1 MDSENRKEE
10 IELKPHEIASKTVTP
25 THTIDWY
32 IKWVSSVLLIIAMF
46 ARGVEELKLLDL
58 VFSTL
63 GCMGWLVVSLIWKDR
78 ALIILNSL
86 AVFVLGSGIVRY
98 FLT

>member
-1 MDSENRKEE
+1 MTQKFSKEE
-10 IELKPHEIASKTVTP
+10 LENSKRIYKSATP
-25 THTIDWY
+25 KLTFDWY
-32 IKWVSSVLLIIAMF
+32 IKWVSSVLLILAMF
-46 ARGVEELKLLDL
+46 ARGFEELKLVDL
-58 VFSTL
+58 MFSTV
-63 GCMGWLVVSLIWKDR
+63 GCAGWLVVSLIWKDR

>member
-1 MDSENRKEE
+1 MTQKFSKEE
-10 IELKPHEIASKTVTP
+10 LQDSKRIYKSATP
-25 THTIDWY
+25 KLTIDWY

-46 ARGVEELKLLDL
+46 ARGFEELKLLDL

>member
-1 MDSENRKEE
+1 MTQKFSKEE
-10 IELKPHEIASKTVTP
+10 LQNSKRIYKSATP
-25 THTIDWY
+25 KLTFDWY
-32 IKWVSSVLLIIAMF
+32 IKWVSSVLLILAMF
-46 ARGVEELKLLDL
+46 ARGFEELKLVDL
-58 VFSTL
+58 IFSTL
-63 GCMGWLVVSLIWKDR
+63 GCAGWLVVSLIWKDR

>member
-1 MDSENRKEE
+1 MTQKFSKEE
-10 IELKPHEIASKTVTP
+10 LENSKRIYKSATP
-25 THTIDWY
+25 KLTIDWY
-32 IKWVSSVLLIIAMF
+32 IKWVSSVLLIMAMF
-46 ARGVEELKLLDL
+46 ARGFEELKLLDL

>member
-1 MDSENRKEE
+1 MTQKFSKEE
-10 IELKPHEIASKTVTP
+10 LENSKRIYKSATP
-25 THTIDWY
+25 KLTFDWY
-32 IKWVSSVLLIIAMF
+32 IKWVSSVLLILAMF
-46 ARGVEELKLLDL
+46 ARGFEELKLVDL
-58 VFSTL
+58 IFSTF
-63 GCMGWLVVSLIWKDR
+63 GCAGLLVVSLIWKDR

>member
-1 MDSENRKEE
+1 MTQKFSKEE
-10 IELKPHEIASKTVTP
+10 LQNSKRIYKSATP
-25 THTIDWY
+25 KLTLDWY

-46 ARGVEELKLLDL
+46 ARGFEELKLLDL

>member
-1 MDSENRKEE
+1 MTQKFSKEE
-10 IELKPHEIASKTVTP
+10 LQNSKRIYKSATP
-25 THTIDWY
+25 KLTIDWY

-46 ARGVEELKLLDL
+46 ARGFEELKLVDL
-58 VFSTL
+58 IFSTV
-63 GCMGWLVVSLIWKDR
+63 GCAGWLVVSLIWKDR

>member
-1 MDSENRKEE
+1 MTQKFSKEE
-10 IELKPHEIASKTVTP
+10 LQNSKRIYKSATP
-25 THTIDWY
+25 KLTIDWY

-46 ARGVEELKLLDL
+46 ARGFEELKLVDL
-58 VFSTL
+58 IFSTL
-63 GCMGWLVVSLIWKDR
+63 GCAGWLVVSLIWKDR

>member
-1 MDSENRKEE
+1 MTQKFSKKELEN
-10 IELKPHEIASKTVTP
+10 SKRIYKSATP
-25 THTIDWY
+25 KLTFDWY
-32 IKWVSSVLLIIAMF
+32 IKWVSSVLLILAMF
-46 ARGVEELKLLDL
+46 ARGFEELKLVDL

-63 GCMGWLVVSLIWKDR
+63 GCSGWLVVSLIWKDR

>member
-1 MDSENRKEE
+1 MTQKFSKEE
-10 IELKPHEIASKTVTP
+10 LENSKRIYKSATP
-25 THTIDWY
+25 KLTFDWY
-32 IKWVSSVLLIIAMF
+32 IKWVSSVLLILAMF
-46 ARGVEELKLLDL
+46 ARGFEELKLVDL
-58 VFSTL
+58 MFSTL
-63 GCMGWLVVSLIWKDR
+63 GCAGWLVVSLIWKDR

>member
-1 MDSENRKEE
+1 MTQKFSKKELEN
-10 IELKPHEIASKTVTP
+10 SKRIYKSATP
-25 THTIDWY
+25 KLTIDWY
-32 IKWVSSVLLIIAMF
+32 IKWVSSVLLILAMF
-46 ARGVEELKLLDL
+46 ARGFEELKLVDL

-63 GCMGWLVVSLIWKDR
+63 GCSGWLVVSLIWKDR

>member
-1 MDSENRKEE
+1 MTQKFSKEE
-10 IELKPHEIASKTVTP
+10 LQNSKRIYKSATP
-25 THTIDWY
+25 KLTFDWY
-32 IKWVSSVLLIIAMF
+32 IKWVSSVLLIMAMF
-46 ARGVEELKLLDL
+46 ARGFEELKLLDL

>member
-1 MDSENRKEE
+1 MTQKFSKEE
-10 IELKPHEIASKTVTP
+10 LQNSKRIYKSATP
-25 THTIDWY
+25 KLTIDWY

-46 ARGVEELKLLDL
+46 ARGFEALKLLDL

>member
-1 MDSENRKEE
+1 MTQKFSKEE
-10 IELKPHEIASKTVTP
+10 LQNSKRIYKSATP
-25 THTIDWY
+25 KLTIDWY
-32 IKWVSSVLLIIAMF
+32 IKWVSSVLLIMAMF
-46 ARGVEELKLLDL
+46 ARGFEELKLLDL

>member
-1 MDSENRKEE
+1 MTQKFSKEE
-10 IELKPHEIASKTVTP
+10 LQNSKRIYKSATP
-25 THTIDWY
+25 KLTIDWY

-46 ARGVEELKLLDL
+46 ARGFEELKLLDL

>member
-1 MDSENRKEE
+1 MTQKFSKEE
-10 IELKPHEIASKTVTP
+10 LQNSKRIYKSATP
-25 THTIDWY
+25 KLTIDWY
-32 IKWVSSVLLIIAMF
+32 VKWVSSVLLIIAMF
-46 ARGVEELKLLDL
+46 ARGFEELKLLDL

>member
-1 MDSENRKEE
+1 MTQKFSKEA
-10 IELKPHEIASKTVTP
+10 LQNSKRIYKSATP
-25 THTIDWY
+25 KLTIDWY

-46 ARGVEELKLLDL
+46 ARGFEELKLLDL

>member
-1 MDSENRKEE
+1 MTQKFSKEE
-10 IELKPHEIASKTVTP
+10 LQNSKRIYKSATP
-25 THTIDWY
+25 KLTFDWY

-46 ARGVEELKLLDL
+46 ARGFEELKLLDL

>member
-1 MDSENRKEE
+1 MTQKFSKEE
-10 IELKPHEIASKTVTP
+10 LQNSKRIYKSATP
-25 THTIDWY
+25 KLTIDWY

-46 ARGVEELKLLDL
+46 ARGFEELKLLDL
-58 VFSTL
+58 GFSTL

>member
-1 MDSENRKEE
+1 MTQKFSKEE
-10 IELKPHEIASKTVTP
+10 LQNSKRIYKSATP
-25 THTIDWY
+25 KFTIDWY

-46 ARGVEELKLLDL
+46 ARGFEELKLLDL

>member
-1 MDSENRKEE
+1 MTQKFSKEE
-10 IELKPHEIASKTVTP
+10 LQNSKRIYKSATP
-25 THTIDWY
+25 KLTIDWY

-46 ARGVEELKLLDL
+46 ARGLEELKLLAL

>member
-1 MDSENRKEE
+1 MTQKFSKEE
-10 IELKPHEIASKTVTP
+10 LQNSKRIYKSATP
-25 THTIDWY
+25 KLTIDWY

-46 ARGVEELKLLDL
+46 ARGYEELKLLDL

>member
-1 MDSENRKEE
+1 MTQKFSKEE
-10 IELKPHEIASKTVTP
+10 LQNSKRIYKSATP
-25 THTIDWY
+25 KLRIDWY

-46 ARGVEELKLLDL
+46 ARGFEELKLLDL

>member
-1 MDSENRKEE
+1 MTQKFSKEE
-10 IELKPHEIASKTVTP
+10 LENSKRIYKSATP
-25 THTIDWY
+25 KLTIDWY
-32 IKWVSSVLLIIAMF
+32 IKWVSSVLLILAMF
-46 ARGVEELKLLDL
+46 ARGFEELKLVDL

-63 GCMGWLVVSLIWKDR
+63 GCSGWLVVSLIWKDR

>member
-1 MDSENRKEE
+1 
-10 IELKPHEIASKTVTP
+10 
-25 THTIDWY
+25 
-32 IKWVSSVLLIIAMF
+32 MF
-46 ARGVEELKLLDL
+46 ARGFEELKLLDL

>member
-1 MDSENRKEE
+1 MTQKFSKKELEN
-10 IELKPHEIASKTVTP
+10 SKRIYKSATP
-25 THTIDWY
+25 KLTFDWY
-32 IKWVSSVLLIIAMF
+32 IKWVSSVLLILAMF
-46 ARGVEELKLLDL
+46 ARGFEELKLVDL
-58 VFSTL
+58 ICSTL
-63 GCMGWLVVSLIWKDR
+63 GCAGWLVVSLIWKDR

>member
-1 MDSENRKEE
+1 MTQKFSKEE
-10 IELKPHEIASKTVTP
+10 LQNSKRIYKSATP
-25 THTIDWY
+25 KLTIDWY
-32 IKWVSSVLLIIAMF
+32 IKWVSSVLLILAMF
-46 ARGVEELKLLDL
+46 ARGFEELKLVDL

-63 GCMGWLVVSLIWKDR
+63 GCSGWLVVSLIWKDR

>member
-1 MDSENRKEE
+1 MTQKFSKEE
-10 IELKPHEIASKTVTP
+10 LQNSKRIYKSATP
-25 THTIDWY
+25 KLTIDWY

-46 ARGVEELKLLDL
+46 ARGFEELKLLDL

-63 GCMGWLVVSLIWKDR
+63 GCMGGLVVSLIWKDR

>member
-1 MDSENRKEE
+1 MTQKFSKEE
-10 IELKPHEIASKTVTP
+10 LENSKRIYKSATP
-25 THTIDWY
+25 KLTFDWY
-32 IKWVSSVLLIIAMF
+32 IKWVSSVLLILAMF
-46 ARGVEELKLLDL
+46 ARGFEELKLVDL
-58 VFSTL
+58 IFSTV
-63 GCMGWLVVSLIWKDR
+63 GCAGWLVVSLIWKDR

>member
-1 MDSENRKEE
+1 MTQKFSKEE
-10 IELKPHEIASKTVTP
+10 LENSKRIYKSATP
-25 THTIDWY
+25 KLTIDWY
-32 IKWVSSVLLIIAMF
+32 IKWVSSVLLILAMF
-46 ARGVEELKLLDL
+46 ARGFEELKLVDL
-58 VFSTL
+58 MFSTL
-63 GCMGWLVVSLIWKDR
+63 GCAGWLVVSLIWKDR

>member
-1 MDSENRKEE
+1 MTQKFSKEE
-10 IELKPHEIASKTVTP
+10 LENSKRIYKSATP
-25 THTIDWY
+25 KLTFGWY
-32 IKWVSSVLLIIAMF
+32 IKWVSSVLLILAMF
-46 ARGVEELKLLDL
+46 ARGFEELKLVDL
-58 VFSTL
+58 MFSTL
-63 GCMGWLVVSLIWKDR
+63 GCAGWLVVSLIWKDR

>member
-1 MDSENRKEE
+1 MTQKFSKEE
-10 IELKPHEIASKTVTP
+10 LQNSKRIYKSATP
-25 THTIDWY
+25 KLTIDWN
-32 IKWVSSVLLIIAMF
+32 IKWVSSVLLIMAMF
-46 ARGVEELKLLDL
+46 ARGFEELKLLDL